1 MMPQIKGHHMKKV
14 IFIGGTSYSGSTFFD
29 MILANSPKGL
39 SCGEVSAL
47 FNPYRPHHVDPLCG
61 CGDPSCD
68 IWARARDAGEEYLYD
83 YLFERFPHLEFIV
96 DSSKSPLWIERQTK
110 RCRARGIDVAN
121 ILIWKS
127 PEEFFASC
135 KKRGRS
141 RDWYRMWA
149 NYHRL
154 YWTLVADFKTYAY
167 ARLAQEPQSLT
178 YVCEY
183 LGIDYFAG
191 KENYWERE
199 HHTLFGN
206 TSAKIHTHSKD
217 DERYVREQEELVSE
231 TETVRSKIGQRHRSI
246 YYQVDDL
253 NEEDLMLRSRRK
265 MLLVNSIKGELFE
278 GDVCRTDSSTT
289 ISGDPHKNITL
300 SAFSVLL
307 YRLKGRL
314 SALRYGAYQFQ

>member
-1 MMPQIKGHHMKKV
+1 MKKV

-29 MILANSPKGL
+29 MMLANSPKGF

-47 FNPYRPHHVDPLCG
+47 FNPYRPHHIDPLCG

-68 IWARARDAGEEYLYD
+68 IWAKALDAGEEYLYD

-96 DSSKSPLWIERQTK
+96 DSSKSPLWIERQTN
-110 RCRARGIDVAN
+110 RCREKGIDVAN

-127 PEEFFASC
+127 PEEFFTSC

-141 RDWYRMWA
+141 KHWYRAWA

-154 YWTLVADFKTYAY
+154 YWTLVADFKTYTY
-167 ARLAQEPQSLT
+167 ARLARDPQSLR

-206 TSAKIHTHSKD
+206 TSAKIHTHSKE
-217 DERYVREQEELVSE
+217 DEQYARGQEELVSE
-231 TETVRSKIGQRHRSI
+231 TETVRSEIGQRHRSI
-246 YYQVDDL
+246 YYQVDNL
-253 NEEDLMLRSRRK
+253 KEEELMLRSRRK
-265 MLLVNSIKGELFE
+265 KLLVSLIKDELVE
-278 GDVCRTDSSTT
+278 GDVCRTESSTKISDSPRET
-289 ISGDPHKNITL
+289 IKV
-300 SAFSVLL
+300 SAFSLLL
-307 YRLKGRL
+307 YRLKERL
-314 SALRYGAYQFQ
+314 SALQH